1 MGTSNQKGIKT
12 QSAKGKGRKLQ
23 QAVRDKLLSLSDTFR
38 EGDIESTGMGQ
49 SGEDLVLSPHA
60 RDLLPISVECK
71 SHAKF
76 AVYSVIDQCKRNC
89 PDGCEPV
96 VVLKAN
102 YKKPVVVI
110 DLDYYINLEQHRVQN
125 EGKLGNDYN
134 QNS

>member
-1 MGTSNQKGIKT
+1 MKP

-23 QAVRDKLLSLSDTFR
+23 QLVRDKLLSLHPSLR

-49 SGEDLVLSPHA
+49 SGEDVILSPHA
-60 RDLLPISVECK
+60 RDIIPISVECK

-76 AVYSVIDQCKRNC
+76 AVYSIIDQCKSNC

-102 YKKPVVVI
+102 YKKPVAVI
-110 DLDYYINLEQHRVQN
+110 DLDYYIKLEQTRI
-125 EGKLGNDYN
+125 EFEESLSD
-134 QNS
+134 

>member
-1 MGTSNQKGIKT
+1 MKP
-12 QSAKGKGRKLQ
+12 QSSKAKGRKLQ
-23 QAVRDKLLSLSDTFR
+23 QLVRDKLLSLSDTFR

-49 SGEDLVLSPHA
+49 SGEDIVLSPHA

-76 AVYSVIDQCKRNC
+76 AVYSIIDQCKTNC

-102 YKKPVVVI
+102 HKKPVAVI
-110 DLDYYINLEQHRVQN
+110 DLDYYIKLEQHRMKN
-125 EGKLGNDYN
+125 ERSWDD
-134 QNS
+134 

>member
-1 MGTSNQKGIKT
+1 MKA
-12 QSAKGKGRKLQ
+12 QSAKAKGRKLQ
-23 QAVRDKLLSLSDTFR
+23 QLVRDKLLSLSDTFR
-38 EGDIESTGMGQ
+38 DGDIESTGMGQ

-76 AVYSVIDQCKRNC
+76 AVYGVIDQCKANC

-102 YKKPVVVI
+102 HKRPVAVI
-110 DLDYYINLEQHRVQN
+110 DLDYYIALERHRMKN
-125 EGKLGNDYN
+125 EESYD
-134 QNS
+134 

>member
-1 MGTSNQKGIKT
+1 MPIKT
-12 QSAKGKGRKLQ
+12 SSAKGKGRKLQ
-23 QAVRDKLLSLSDTFR
+23 QLVRDKLLSLSETFR

-49 SGEDLVLSPHA
+49 SGEDIQLSPHA

-76 AVYSVIDQCKRNC
+76 AVYSIIDQCKSNC

-102 YKKPVVVI
+102 YKKPVAVI
-110 DLDYYINLEQHRVQN
+110 DLDYYITLEKHRMKN
-125 EGKLGNDYN
+125 ESNYG
-134 QNS
+134 

>member
-1 MGTSNQKGIKT
+1 MKP

-23 QAVRDKLLSLSDTFR
+23 QLVRDRLLSLSETFR

-49 SGEDLVLSPHA
+49 SGEDIVLSPHA

-76 AVYSVIDQCKRNC
+76 AVYTVIDQCKTNC

-102 YKKPVVVI
+102 HKKPVAVI
-110 DLDYYINLEQHRVQN
+110 DLDYYIKLEQHRMKN
-125 EGKLGNDYN
+125 ERSWSD
-134 QNS
+134 

>member
-1 MGTSNQKGIKT
+1 MPIKT
-12 QSAKGKGRKLQ
+12 SSAKGKGRKLQ
-23 QAVRDKLLSLSDTFR
+23 QLVRDKLLSLSDTFR

-49 SGEDLVLSPHA
+49 SGEDIQLSPHA

-76 AVYSVIDQCKRNC
+76 AVYGVIDQCKSNC

-102 YKKPVVVI
+102 YKKPVAVI
-110 DLDYYINLEQHRVQN
+110 DLDYYIKLESYRMKV
-125 EGKLGNDYN
+125 ESGYD
-134 QNS
+134 